1 MINTTLCYLQRGEE
15 YLMLHRVKKEND
27 LNQDKWIG
35 VGGKFEDKE
44 SPEDCALR
52 EIREET
58 GLTATGYRYRG
69 LVKFLSDRWPTE
81 YMHLFTVHSWTGELK
96 ECDEGDL
103 EWVPKARL
111 KELPLWD
118 GDHIFLDLLD
128 QEAPFFSL
136 KLSYVGDKLV
146 EAVVEGYSELIEE
159 LLARIRA
166 ALRKRGSGERPEE
179 PLLSA
184 GPLTMDVERHTVAV
198 SGTPVELTRR
208 EFDLLHHL
216 LENKGRVLSREALL
230 DSVWGFDF
238 VGETNSVDV
247 YIRFLR
253 SKIDEAFGI
262 KLIHTVRGGGYVIKE
277 E

>member
-52 EIREET
+52 EIREEP

-69 LVKFLSDRWPTE
+69 LVTFLSDRWPTE

-128 QEAPFFSL
+128 QDAPFFSL

-146 EAVVEGYSELIEE
+146 EAVLNGRHLKGGPMGGDLSYS
-159 LLARIRA
+159 
-166 ALRKRGSGERPEE
+166 K
-179 PLLSA
+179 
-184 GPLTMDVERHTVAV
+184 
-198 SGTPVELTRR
+198 
-208 EFDLLHHL
+208 
-216 LENKGRVLSREALL
+216 
-230 DSVWGFDF
+230 
-238 VGETNSVDV
+238 
-247 YIRFLR
+247 
-253 SKIDEAFGI
+253 
-262 KLIHTVRGGGYVIKE
+262 
-277 E
+277 